1 MSGTVEQVRVSLAF
15 RNTCEAMDTVFGSD
29 GWRVNTIWPDQ
40 NPDDYIMSVDIGG
53 VTAAA
58 YLAAGQTYT
67 VHDGWGPGGFVSVSV
82 PIPGDPDHW
91 VPGGPRFFFPDKV
104 TGDTV
109 DHVAGTPE
117 EQEDFRWGASGK
129 SVDRIVKYL
138 RILKRYLD
146 QRGASQSGESEESPT
161 PPSA

>member
-1 MSGTVEQVRVSLAF
+1 MSGTVERVRVSLAF
-15 RNTCEAMDTVFGSD
+15 INTCQAMDIVFGSD

-40 NPDDYIMSVDIGG
+40 NPDDYLMSVDIGG

-58 YLAAGQTYT
+58 YLEAARTYT
-67 VHDGWGPGGFVSVSV
+67 FRDGWGPGGLVSVGV
-82 PIPGDPDHW
+82 PVPGDPYHW

-109 DHVAGTPE
+109 VHVVGTPE
-117 EQEDFRWGASGK
+117 EQEEFRWGADGVK
-129 SVDRIVKYL
+129 VDDIVEYL

-146 QRGASQSGESEESPT
+146 QQDESQPTESEESPT
-161 PPSA
+161 PTST